1 MGTFTFNPQHHVF
14 QLQAKQ
20 TRTPSS
26 INLPRKYLSIPI
38 VKMKSASMIAVGAF
52 AFTAVA
58 QFESLP
64 SCGQTCITNMLGL
77 APSLGCGA
85 TDAAC
90 LCGNVNFAYGIRDC
104 SNAACG
110 SDVAPSVIAYG
121 VAYCSSAGVAIGG
134 SATAT
139 GSDVGSAT
147 VITTA
152 TSPTGTETSTVTGT
166 GAAGGAGGS
175 SSAITTSAIVSTV
188 TSGSSTFET
197 TVGSSTLSGVG
208 GVIGGVTGSA
218 GSAASSI
225 TSGAGSAASSIGSS
239 ITSGINSLSSAGA
252 SASSSVASAGSSIS
266 SAASSAASDATAT
279 DATSTSSAEW
289 DQASWRLMQIMD
301 GEICCGERK
310 RYLNL
315 LDLWTWDG
323 NGMRCAHMRIRHAT

>member
-58 QFESLP
+58 QLESLP

-134 SATAT
+134 
-139 GSDVGSAT
+139 
-147 VITTA
+147 
-152 TSPTGTETSTVTGT
+152 
-166 GAAGGAGGS
+166 AGGS
-175 SSAITTSAIVSTV
+175 SSAITTSEIISVVTSEDSTFSTVVGSTTIFGAGGAAGSASAITTSAIVSTV

-218 GSAASSI
+218 GSAAS
-225 TSGAGSAASSIGSS
+225 
-239 ITSGINSLSSAGA
+239 
-252 SASSSVASAGSSIS
+252 
-266 SAASSAASDATAT
+266 
-279 DATSTSSAEW
+279 
-289 DQASWRLMQIMD
+289 
-301 GEICCGERK
+301 
-310 RYLNL
+310 
-315 LDLWTWDG
+315 
-323 NGMRCAHMRIRHAT
+323 

>member
-58 QFESLP
+58 QLESLP

-175 SSAITTSAIVSTV
+175 SSAITTSEIISVVTSEDSTFSTV
-188 TSGSSTFET
+188 
-197 TVGSSTLSGVG
+197 VGSTT
-208 GVIGGVTGSA
+208 IF
-218 GSAASSI
+218 
-225 TSGAGSAASSIGSS
+225 
-239 ITSGINSLSSAGA
+239 
-252 SASSSVASAGSSIS
+252 
-266 SAASSAASDATAT
+266 DHQRC
-279 DATSTSSAEW
+279 W
-289 DQASWRLMQIMD
+289 
-301 GEICCGERK
+301 ICCLIHRILHHLWHQQPLFCWRK
-310 RYLNL
+310 RLKLPCFCWIQHLLCCLISCLRCNCHRRNL
-315 LDLWTWDG
+315 HLFRWWCSSNRHGRYGWSCRSRRPRPINQPTNLISP
-323 NGMRCAHMRIRHAT
+323 CAYDRFPTRVCCIIRKEKGTGKHLGGDV

>member
-1 MGTFTFNPQHHVF
+1 MGNPQHHVF

-52 AFTAVA
+52 AFTAAA
-58 QFESLP
+58 QLESLP

-121 VAYCSSAGVAIGG
+121 VAYYSSAGVAIGG

-166 GAAGGAGGS
+166 GAAGA
-175 SSAITTSAIVSTV
+175 
-188 TSGSSTFET
+188 
-197 TVGSSTLSGVG
+197 
-208 GVIGGVTGSA
+208 
-218 GSAASSI
+218 AASSI

-252 SASSSVASAGSSIS
+252 SASSSLASAGSSIS

-279 DATSTSSAEW
+279 DATSTSSAGGAR
-289 DQASWRLMQIMD
+289 QTAMA
-301 GEICCGERK
+301 
-310 RYLNL
+310 
-315 LDLWTWDG
+315 
-323 NGMRCAHMRIRHAT
+323 GMAGLVGLAALVL

>member
-1 MGTFTFNPQHHVF
+1 MGNPQHHVF

-58 QFESLP
+58 QLESLP

-134 SATAT
+134 SAT
-139 GSDVGSAT
+139 

-175 SSAITTSAIVSTV
+175 SSAITTSEIISVVTSEDSTFSTV
-188 TSGSSTFET
+188 
-197 TVGSSTLSGVG
+197 VGSTTIFG
-208 GVIGGVTGSA
+208 
-218 GSAASSI
+218 
-225 TSGAGSAASSIGSS
+225 
-239 ITSGINSLSSAGA
+239 
-252 SASSSVASAGSSIS
+252 
-266 SAASSAASDATAT
+266 
-279 DATSTSSAEW
+279 
-289 DQASWRLMQIMD
+289 
-301 GEICCGERK
+301 
-310 RYLNL
+310 
-315 LDLWTWDG
+315 
-323 NGMRCAHMRIRHAT
+323 

>member
-20 TRTPSS
+20 TRT
-26 INLPRKYLSIPI
+26 
-38 VKMKSASMIAVGAF
+38 
-52 AFTAVA
+52 
-58 QFESLP
+58 P

-90 LCGNVNFAYGIRDC
+90 LCGNVNFAYGIRDY

-152 TSPTGTETSTVTGT
+152 TSQLVPRPRPSPEL
-166 GAAGGAGGS
+166 
-175 SSAITTSAIVSTV
+175 
-188 TSGSSTFET
+188 E
-197 TVGSSTLSGVG
+197 
-208 GVIGGVTGSA
+208 
-218 GSAASSI
+218 
-225 TSGAGSAASSIGSS
+225 
-239 ITSGINSLSSAGA
+239 
-252 SASSSVASAGSSIS
+252 
-266 SAASSAASDATAT
+266 
-279 DATSTSSAEW
+279 
-289 DQASWRLMQIMD
+289 
-301 GEICCGERK
+301 
-310 RYLNL
+310 L
-315 LDLWTWDG
+315 LVELVDL
-323 NGMRCAHMRIRHAT
+323 

>member
-1 MGTFTFNPQHHVF
+1 MGQHHVF

-26 INLPRKYLSIPI
+26 VNLPRKYLSIPI

-58 QFESLP
+58 QLESLP

-77 APSLGCGA
+77 APSLGCCA

-104 SNAACG
+104 SNAAC
-110 SDVAPSVIAYG
+110 
-121 VAYCSSAGVAIGG
+121 
-134 SATAT
+134 

-175 SSAITTSAIVSTV
+175 SSAITTSEIISVVTSEDSTFSTVVGSTTIFGAGGAAGSASAITTSAIVSTV

-208 GVIGGVTGSA
+208 GVIGGV
-218 GSAASSI
+218 
-225 TSGAGSAASSIGSS
+225 
-239 ITSGINSLSSAGA
+239 
-252 SASSSVASAGSSIS
+252 
-266 SAASSAASDATAT
+266 
-279 DATSTSSAEW
+279 
-289 DQASWRLMQIMD
+289 
-301 GEICCGERK
+301 
-310 RYLNL
+310 
-315 LDLWTWDG
+315 
-323 NGMRCAHMRIRHAT
+323 

>member
-1 MGTFTFNPQHHVF
+1 MGTFNPQHHVF

-20 TRTPSS
+20 TRTPPS

-58 QFESLP
+58 QLESAILWSNLHHQHAWSCSIPWLRRHRCCLP
-64 SCGQTCITNMLGL
+64 R
-77 APSLGCGA
+77 
-85 TDAAC
+85 
-90 LCGNVNFAYGIRDC
+90 GNVNFAYGIRDC
-104 SNAACG
+104 SSAACG

-175 SSAITTSAIVSTV
+175 SSAITTSEI
-188 TSGSSTFET
+188 
-197 TVGSSTLSGVG
+197 
-208 GVIGGVTGSA
+208 
-218 GSAASSI
+218 
-225 TSGAGSAASSIGSS
+225 
-239 ITSGINSLSSAGA
+239 
-252 SASSSVASAGSSIS
+252 IS

-279 DATSTSSAEW
+279 DATSTSSAGGAR
-289 DQASWRLMQIMD
+289 QTAMA
-301 GEICCGERK
+301 
-310 RYLNL
+310 
-315 LDLWTWDG
+315 
-323 NGMRCAHMRIRHAT
+323 GMAGLVGLAALVL

>member
-1 MGTFTFNPQHHVF
+1 MGNPQHHVF

-58 QFESLP
+58 QLESLP

-121 VAYCSSAGVAIGG
+121 GVAIGG

-175 SSAITTSAIVSTV
+175 SSAITTSEI
-188 TSGSSTFET
+188 
-197 TVGSSTLSGVG
+197 
-208 GVIGGVTGSA
+208 I
-218 GSAASSI
+218 
-225 TSGAGSAASSIGSS
+225 
-239 ITSGINSLSSAGA
+239 
-252 SASSSVASAGSSIS
+252 SV
-266 SAASSAASDATAT
+266 
-279 DATSTSSAEW
+279 
-289 DQASWRLMQIMD
+289 
-301 GEICCGERK
+301 
-310 RYLNL
+310 
-315 LDLWTWDG
+315 
-323 NGMRCAHMRIRHAT
+323 

>member
-1 MGTFTFNPQHHVF
+1 MGNPQHHVF

-58 QFESLP
+58 QLESLP

-175 SSAITTSAIVSTV
+175 SSAITTSEIISVVTSEDSTFSTVVGSTTIFGAGGAAGSASAITTSAIVSTV
-188 TSGSSTFET
+188 TS
-197 TVGSSTLSGVG
+197 GSSTLSGVG

-252 SASSSVASAGSSIS
+252 SASSSLASAGSSIS
-266 SAASSAASDATAT
+266 SAA
-279 DATSTSSAEW
+279 
-289 DQASWRLMQIMD
+289 
-301 GEICCGERK
+301 
-310 RYLNL
+310 
-315 LDLWTWDG
+315 
-323 NGMRCAHMRIRHAT
+323 

>member
-58 QFESLP
+58 QLESLP

-90 LCGNVNFAYGIRDC
+90 LCGNVNFAYGICDC

-134 SATAT
+134 SAAAT

-152 TSPTGTETSTVTGT
+152 PSPTGTETSTVTGT

-175 SSAITTSAIVSTV
+175 SSAITTSEI
-188 TSGSSTFET
+188 
-197 TVGSSTLSGVG
+197 
-208 GVIGGVTGSA
+208 
-218 GSAASSI
+218 
-225 TSGAGSAASSIGSS
+225 
-239 ITSGINSLSSAGA
+239 
-252 SASSSVASAGSSIS
+252 IS

-279 DATSTSSAEW
+279 DATSTSSAGGAR
-289 DQASWRLMQIMD
+289 QTA
-301 GEICCGERK
+301 
-310 RYLNL
+310 
-315 LDLWTWDG
+315 
-323 NGMRCAHMRIRHAT
+323 

>member
-1 MGTFTFNPQHHVF
+1 MGNPQHHVF

-58 QFESLP
+58 QLESLP

-121 VAYCSSAGVAIGG
+121 VAYYSSAGVAIGG

-166 GAAGGAGGS
+166 GAVRFPFFVEEACAD
-175 SSAITTSAIVSTV
+175 
-188 TSGSSTFET
+188 
-197 TVGSSTLSGVG
+197 
-208 GVIGGVTGSA
+208 
-218 GSAASSI
+218 
-225 TSGAGSAASSIGSS
+225 
-239 ITSGINSLSSAGA
+239 INPRLVELVDLLLPLPPLLSSPPLPPDPRP
-252 SASSSVASAGSSIS
+252 SRPP
-266 SAASSAASDATAT
+266 SDHPP
-279 DATSTSSAEW
+279 SLVLE
-289 DQASWRLMQIMD
+289 
-301 GEICCGERK
+301 
-310 RYLNL
+310 
-315 LDLWTWDG
+315 
-323 NGMRCAHMRIRHAT
+323 

>member
-58 QFESLP
+58 QLESLP

-239 ITSGINSLSSAGA
+239 ITSGINSLSSAG
-252 SASSSVASAGSSIS
+252 
-266 SAASSAASDATAT
+266 
-279 DATSTSSAEW
+279 
-289 DQASWRLMQIMD
+289 QAPQAPL
-301 GEICCGERK
+301 
-310 RYLNL
+310 LL
-315 LDLWTWDG
+315 LDPASPLLPHQLPPMQLPPTQPPPLPLVVLVKPPWPVWLVLSVSPPSSYKST
-323 NGMRCAHMRIRHAT
+323 NQ

>member
-1 MGTFTFNPQHHVF
+1 MGNPQHHVF

-58 QFESLP
+58 QLESLP

-110 SDVAPSVIAYG
+110 SDV
-121 VAYCSSAGVAIGG
+121 
-134 SATAT
+134 
-139 GSDVGSAT
+139 GSAT

-152 TSPTGTETSTVTGT
+152 PSPTGTETSTVTGT

-175 SSAITTSAIVSTV
+175 SSAITTSEIISVVTSEDSTFSTV
-188 TSGSSTFET
+188 
-197 TVGSSTLSGVG
+197 VGSTTIFGAG
-208 GVIGGVTGSA
+208 GAA
-218 GSAASSI
+218 GSA
-225 TSGAGSAASSIGSS
+225 SA
-239 ITSGINSLSSAGA
+239 
-252 SASSSVASAGSSIS
+252 
-266 SAASSAASDATAT
+266 
-279 DATSTSSAEW
+279 
-289 DQASWRLMQIMD
+289 
-301 GEICCGERK
+301 
-310 RYLNL
+310 
-315 LDLWTWDG
+315 
-323 NGMRCAHMRIRHAT
+323 

>member
-58 QFESLP
+58 QLESLP

-175 SSAITTSAIVSTV
+175 SSAITTSEIISVVTSEDSTFSTVVGSTTIFGAGGAAGSASAITTSAIVSTV

-218 GSAASSI
+218 GSP
-225 TSGAGSAASSIGSS
+225 
-239 ITSGINSLSSAGA
+239 
-252 SASSSVASAGSSIS
+252 ASAGSSIS
-266 SAASSAASDATAT
+266 SAASSAASDATAP
-279 DATSTSSAEW
+279 DATSTSSA
-289 DQASWRLMQIMD
+289 
-301 GEICCGERK
+301 G
-310 RYLNL
+310 
-315 LDLWTWDG
+315 
-323 NGMRCAHMRIRHAT
+323 

>member
-1 MGTFTFNPQHHVF
+1 MG
-14 QLQAKQ
+14 QAKQ

-58 QFESLP
+58 QLESLP

-152 TSPTGTETSTVTGT
+152 TSPTGTETSTVTGS
-166 GAAGGAGGS
+166 GAAGSSSAITTSEIISVVTSEDSTFSTVVGSTTIFGAGGAAGS
-175 SSAITTSAIVSTV
+175 ASAITTSAIVSTV

-197 TVGSSTLSGVG
+197 TVGSSTLS
-208 GVIGGVTGSA
+208 
-218 GSAASSI
+218 
-225 TSGAGSAASSIGSS
+225 
-239 ITSGINSLSSAGA
+239 
-252 SASSSVASAGSSIS
+252 
-266 SAASSAASDATAT
+266 
-279 DATSTSSAEW
+279 
-289 DQASWRLMQIMD
+289 
-301 GEICCGERK
+301 
-310 RYLNL
+310 
-315 LDLWTWDG
+315 
-323 NGMRCAHMRIRHAT
+323 